1 MHPSRWLKTILL
13 LLFLSVLGTG
23 GWYLFR
29 KTWMPRTLPDGLIQA
44 NGRIEGETNGVA
56 TKIAGKIVRVT
67 VAEGDAV
74 RAGDIMAVLDDRP
87 VRERVQ
93 QAVSA
98 LSSIK
103 AKLEASQAAYRLLEK
118 EIPLSIER
126 AKAARSHAQALL
138 AKAEAAERQ
147 AARDADRYS
156 RLAEEGSIG
165 RQKSEHALLALASA
179 RSDRQ
184 SAESGLIQAQKVLE
198 DALLGSSRLQA
209 KADEIRA
216 VEAQVAQAEA
226 ALAEVRSIEADLT
239 VRAPVS
245 GIVTVKSVN
254 PGEVVAAGTPLFTMV
269 NLDDLY
275 LKAYVPEKEIGKLRR
290 GLPARIWIDA
300 LPDTP
305 FEGTITFI
313 ASRAEFTPKEVQT
326 PDERVKLVYAVKIAV
341 DRNPEHRLTPGIPA
355 DTVIRWK
362 DEASWVKPIW

>member
-1 MHPSRWLKTILL
+1 MHSSRWLKTLLILIILL
-13 LLFLSVLGTG
+13 ALGTG

-29 KTWMPRTLPDGLIQA
+29 KTLMPRSLPEGLIQA
-44 NGRIEGETNGVA
+44 NGRIEGETYGVA
-56 TKIAGKIVRVT
+56 TKIAGKVVRVM
-67 VAEGDAV
+67 VKEGDTV
-74 RAGDIMAVLDDRP
+74 QGGDVMAALDDSP
-87 VRERVQ
+87 IRERVQ

-98 LSSIK
+98 LASAR
-103 AKLEASQAAYRLLEK
+103 AKLEASKTAYRLLEK
-118 EIPLSIER
+118 EIPLGIDR
-126 AKAARSHAQALL
+126 AKAAKNHAQALL
-138 AKAEAAERQ
+138 SKAEAAERQ

-184 SAESGLIQAQKVLE
+184 SAESGLLQAQKVLE
-198 DALLGSSRLQA
+198 DALLGPSRLQA

-216 VEAQVAQAEA
+216 IEAQVAQVEA
-226 ALAEVRSIEADLT
+226 ALAEARSIEADLT
-239 VRAPVS
+239 IRAPIS

-254 PGEVVAAGTPLFTMV
+254 PGEVVAAGTPLFAMV

-275 LKAYVPEKEIGKLRR
+275 LKAYIPEKEIGKLRR

-305 FEGTITFI
+305 FEGSITFI

-326 PDERVKLVYAVKIAV
+326 PDERVKLVYAVKITV
-341 DRNPEHRLTPGIPA
+341 DRNTDHRLTPGIPA

-362 DEASWVKPIW
+362 DGTSWVKPIW